1 MISST
6 GFSIVGEGDSPIPPC
21 RAGRS
26 PWLCHHARSD
36 DNARPRDGEYPRD
49 TLAAPTPSNLG
60 RAISSSESCE
70 SMATN
75 AGIPELFENEA
86 QLDDFM
92 TEPSSLLV
100 EKIREIAS
108 PLVILGAG
116 GKMGPSLA
124 VRAKRAAEQAGTD
137 LRVVAVSRFSDSA
150 GRQWL
155 EQRGVE
161 TFPADLF
168 DRRALANAPD
178 SQNVVYLVGTK
189 FGTAT
194 DPSRTWAVNT
204 IVPINVAE
212 RYGHS
217 RIVAL
222 SSGNIYPLVPA
233 SSAGSTEDAPL
244 TPLGEYPNAAVARER
259 MFEFHSRRDGTK
271 VALMRLN
278 YAVDMRYGVLVDIA
292 RLVAA
297 GEPVDVSM
305 GYLNCI
311 WQGDANDMILR
322 AIPLADSP
330 PKVLNLTGL
339 EKFSVRSLAER
350 FGELFH
356 KPVRIVGE
364 EAETALLNDARAT
377 AELLGDPPTPIARV
391 IEWTADWIKRDQPLW
406 NKPTGFQVRDGVF

>member
-1 MISST
+1 MS
-6 GFSIVGEGDSPIPPC
+6 
-21 RAGRS
+21 
-26 PWLCHHARSD
+26 
-36 DNARPRDGEYPRD
+36 
-49 TLAAPTPSNLG
+49 
-60 RAISSSESCE
+60 
-70 SMATN
+70 TN

-86 QLDDFM
+86 ELDDFM
-92 TEPSSLLV
+92 TQPSATLV
-100 EKIREIAS
+100 ERIREIAS

-124 VRAKRAAEQAGTD
+124 VRAKRAAEQAGID
-137 LRVVAVSRFSDSA
+137 LRVIAVSRFSDTA

-168 DRRALANAPD
+168 DRDALASAPD
-178 SQNVVYLVGTK
+178 SENIIYLVGAK
-189 FGTAT
+189 FGTST

-212 RYGHS
+212 RYGTS

-222 SSGNIYPLVPA
+222 SSGNVYPLVPSN
-233 SSAGSTEDAPL
+233 SSGSTEDAAL

-259 MFEFHSRRDGTK
+259 MFEFFSRRDGTK

-297 GEPVDVSM
+297 GQPVDISM

-322 AIPLADSP
+322 SIALADSP
-330 PKVLNLTGL
+330 PKLLNLTGL

-350 FGELFH
+350 FGELLN
-356 KPVRIVGE
+356 KPVQIVGE

-377 AELLGDPPTPIARV
+377 ANLLGEPPTSIARV
-391 IEWTADWIKRDQPLW
+391 IEWTAEWIKRDQPLW